1 MLRLYVFLNLML
13 AVGCSNK
20 ETVTT
25 VATTSAVEQPVVWH
39 SLESTDGSTPI
50 ARHEAA
56 FVAVGDKFYLLG
68 GRGIKPVSIYDTKTN
83 SWTQG
88 AESPIEIHHFQPVVY
103 QEEIYL
109 LGAMTGPWPG
119 EIPVP
124 NLYIYN
130 PASDEWR
137 LGPEIPA
144 ERRRGGAGAVLHE
157 GKIYL
162 VCGIKDGHRGDHKT
176 WLDSY
181 DLEADRWTILADA
194 PRARD
199 HFQAVVI
206 DDRLYAAAGRRTGS
220 VPDDPFGGTE
230 ALVDVYDLATN
241 SWTSLADTLPT
252 PRAGNAAIGLEQRL
266 LILGGESPA
275 HEHAHHEVEA
285 LDVSSGHWQQLPP
298 LSRGRHGTGV
308 VHYQNQ
314 LLMASGCGNR
324 GGNPELADLI
334 QCAVVASA
342 AQE

>member
-1 MLRLYVFLNLML
+1 MLRLYFFLGLLL
-13 AVGCSNK
+13 AVGCSDK
-20 ETVTT
+20 QPTT
-25 VATTSAVEQPVVWH
+25 TITTPPPPAQAAAWH
-39 SLESTDGSTPI
+39 PLESADGSLPI

-68 GRGIKPVSIYDTKTN
+68 GRGIKPVSIYDPQTKN
-83 SWTQG
+83 WTAG
-88 AESPIEIHHFQPVVY
+88 AESPIEIHHFQPLVY

-124 NLYIYN
+124 NIYIYN
-130 PASDEWR
+130 PASDKWR
-137 LGPEIPA
+137 LGPEIPE
-144 ERRRGGAGAVLHE
+144 ERRRGGAGAVLHD

-181 DLEADRWTILADA
+181 DLKEDRWAILADA

-230 ALVDVYDLATN
+230 TLVDVYDFATN

-252 PRAGNAAIGLEQRL
+252 PRAGNAAIGLDQRL

-275 HEHAHHEVEA
+275 HELAHQEVEA
-285 LDVSSGHWQQLPP
+285 LNVASGHWQQLPP

-308 VHYQNQ
+308 IQYQDQ

-334 QCAVVASA
+334 QCAVVALA
-342 AQE
+342 EQE